1 MYCVLGSFRKNHFT
15 VVSSWMLR
23 EILWF
28 VKVESRLSNNPS
40 WLKLT
45 NEKDAINNTNF
56 GDHCFIRSFA
66 SLIRFDSHGN
76 GSEQRSALT
85 QWAWNTK
92 DGNGN
97 QAQQIEMDLGRTM
110 CPWWNTQ
117 AACRDRWT
125 HPPFRPQTKCF
136 LTVDLEVRVAD
147 SVLIWMRGYVDYF
160 VAPWWCV

>member
-1 MYCVLGSFRKNHFT
+1 
-15 VVSSWMLR
+15 MLR
-23 EILWF
+23 KILWF

-45 NEKDAINNTNF
+45 NEKDAINITIF
-56 GDHCFIRSFA
+56 GDCCSIRSFA
-66 SLIRFDSHGN
+66 SPIHFDSHGN

-85 QWAWNTK
+85 QWAWSTK

-97 QAQQIEMDLGRTM
+97 QAQQIEMDLRRIM

-117 AACRDRWT
+117 AACRARWT
-125 HPPFRPQTKCF
+125 RPPFQAKGF
-136 LTVDLEVRVAD
+136 LTVCLEVRVAD

-160 VAPWWCV
+160 VAPWWYVIEERMWLLDFHLTQ